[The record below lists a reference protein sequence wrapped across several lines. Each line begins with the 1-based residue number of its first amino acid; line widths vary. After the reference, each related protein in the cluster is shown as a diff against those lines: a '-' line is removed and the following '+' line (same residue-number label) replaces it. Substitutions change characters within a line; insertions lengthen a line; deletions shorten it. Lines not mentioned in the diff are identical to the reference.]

1 MHSPRTLAIRG
12 AWLARAYNRLTSAI
26 ARHGWPLRYALALF
40 STALVTAVMA
50 LSGLGLEPANISLIY
65 LLAVLFAATT
75 AGVGA
80 GVLASV
86 LSFLAYNF
94 FFVEPL
100 YVFTV
105 ANPQDVVRLI
115 SFLIAALLAS
125 SLAGLVHL
133 QTEQLEQRAAE
144 LESLYALSQATSAA
158 VDLDQILPT
167 IAETAVDLL
176 QVAECTLTVQAQGAP
191 RVFRAP
197 PAHMTGTDGSNA
209 IAAPLRVD
217 DRVLGEMQVL
227 PRPEQLVSAVQQQLI
242 ATLSSQAALAVER
255 ARLVAEAA
263 ESQALAASDRL
274 KSALLSSVSHDLRT
288 PLVAVK
294 GIATALRQH
303 DVPWNSAVGEQML
316 DTLAEEAD
324 RLNRLVGNLLDMS
337 RIEGGA
343 LNPARQW
350 DDIGD
355 IVGGVLSRMR
365 PQFRGRKL
373 AVNIPADLPL
383 VWVNAALIDQVLTN
397 LLENALMYTPDQT
410 PITIS
415 AEVRDAELWMAVADQ
430 GPGITAE
437 ALPHI
442 FDKFYRVIG
451 PERHADGTGLG
462 LAICK
467 GIVEAHGGTI
477 WAENL
482 PAGGA
487 RFVFTLPLRPATD
500 RVN

>member
-1 MHSPRTLAIRG
+1 MESAPTLIIRG
-12 AWLARAYNRLTSAI
+12 AWLVRAYNRLTGVI
-26 ARHGWPLRYALALF
+26 ARHGWPMRYALALF

-65 LLAVLFAATT
+65 LLAVLFTATT

-133 QTEQLEQRAAE
+133 QTEQLGQRAAE
-144 LESLYALSQATSAA
+144 LESLYGLSQATSAA
-158 VDLDQILPT
+158 VDLDQILPA
-167 IAETAVDLL
+167 IAETTVDLL
-176 QVAECTLTVQAQGAP
+176 HVAGCTLTVQARGAT
-191 RVFRAP
+191 RVFQAPGLRA
-197 PAHMTGTDGSNA
+197 ATTDGSNA

-217 DRVLGEMQVL
+217 DRVLGQMQVL
-227 PRPEQLVSAVQQQLI
+227 PRPEQVLQAPQQQLL
-242 ATLSSQAALAVER
+242 ATLASQAALAVER

-263 ESQALAASDRL
+263 EAQALAASDRL

-288 PLVAVK
+288 PLVAVT

-350 DDIGD
+350 EDIGD
-355 IVGGVLSRMR
+355 IVGGVLSRLR
-365 PQFRGRKL
+365 PRFHGRKL
-373 AVNIPADLPL
+373 IVNIPPELPQ
-383 VWVNAALIDQVLTN
+383 VWANAALIDQVLTN
-397 LLENALMYTPDQT
+397 LIENALKYTP
-410 PITIS
+410 
-415 AEVRDAELWMAVADQ
+415 
-430 GPGITAE
+430 
-437 ALPHI
+437 
-442 FDKFYRVIG
+442 
-451 PERHADGTGLG
+451 
-462 LAICK
+462 
-467 GIVEAHGGTI
+467 
-477 WAENL
+477 N
-482 PAGGA
+482 
-487 RFVFTLPLRPATD
+487 
-500 RVN
+500 